1 MFQAQERHLV
11 AAIQFTEEQ
20 EDEVDATGGFETFKA
35 SERQT
40 SAGPSRTPQSTRRAV
55 FCENF
60 RRFSET
66 SCYKQLCKLE

>member
-20 EDEVDATGGFETFKA
+20 EDEVEAATAGFETFKA

-40 SAGPSRTPQSTRRAV
+40 SAGPSR
-55 FCENF
+55 NF
-60 RRFSET
+60 HGDFF
-66 SCYKQLCKLE
+66 